1 MCSGIIFAWDA
12 TIMIV
17 IPLSSVLLLL
27 LILIAS
33 LYVLH
38 LVLGNGILHS
48 FIDLSFLR
56 LLGFVVHK
64 LTVYPFFLSLLQN
77 LPQSPGFKPL
87 GGHILILTLVGHI
100 LTLIDRSAGAPHLRI
115 MKNTPNDG
123 LVRTLGLFHT
133 DKLIMTSP
141 MSLADALIHKT

>member
-1 MCSGIIFAWDA
+1 MCSGIILAWDA
-12 TIMIV
+12 TIMMI

-33 LYVLH
+33 LHVLH
-38 LVLGNGILHS
+38 LVLKNGILHS
-48 FIDLSFLR
+48 YIDLFFLR

-64 LTVYPFFLSLLQN
+64 LIVYLFLMSSLQN
-77 LPQSPGFKPL
+77 LPQFPSLKP
-87 GGHILILTLVGHI
+87 LVGHI

-115 MKNTPNDG
+115 MKITPNYR

-133 DKLIMTSP
+133 DGLTLASP
-141 MSLADALIHKT
+141 IFWQMF

>member
-1 MCSGIIFAWDA
+1 MCSGIILAWDA
-12 TIMIV
+12 TIMMI

-33 LYVLH
+33 LRVLH
-38 LVLGNGILHS
+38 LVLKNGILHS
-48 FIDLSFLR
+48 YIDLFFLR

-64 LTVYPFFLSLLQN
+64 LIVYLFLMSSLQN
-77 LPQSPGFKPL
+77 LPQFPSLKPL
-87 GGHILILTLVGHI
+87 VGHILVFTLVGHI

-115 MKNTPNDG
+115 MKITPNYR

-133 DKLIMTSP
+133 DGLTLASP
-141 MSLADALIHKT
+141 IFWQMF